1 VRLLTVLY
9 KTVVRGLGHLIKH
22 QRVQRLAAAF
32 LFFLVFT
39 FLLSMD
45 FFYGKVD
52 LEVGD
57 VANRNIIAPCSV
69 EYIDEI
75 KTSELR
81 RQAAEEV
88 DGVYTVNNEII
99 LDTKTKINTLIDDIV
114 QVQLDE
120 NLSVEEKVNL
130 LKEMTGG
137 ELPDE
142 VLKKIAASTPDD
154 LYLIRDKLLELITF
168 QMERGIEEQNLD
180 AVKGE
185 LIAGIN
191 DFNLDT
197 AFYQYAVWIIDE
209 FVVPNRF
216 YDLEQTKILR
226 EKAMELVEPVKVQI
240 KAQQKIIGEGEIV
253 TQQHIQALQALG
265 LLHPSR
271 PWITLLGTA
280 LLIVMMMGIVLFYIK
295 RQNRIIYDNTAYL
308 CMIGIIVTMVLA
320 VSKSILMIEILRWP
334 ELQERL
340 GYLSPIAAAGMLIAI
355 LLKTRLAV
363 LIVAVIS
370 LIIGLMINNQITF
383 SIAGFIGGVTGIYS
397 ISKLS
402 QRGDLARAGLYT
414 GIAVMLSIF
423 VIGMIEETQW
433 QVLIISGIILGLL
446 NGLLSSILTNGA
458 LPYLESFFGIIS
470 PVRLLEL
477 SNPNNKLLRRLLL
490 EAPGTYHHS
499 IMVGNLAEAAA
510 EAVRGDHLL
519 VRVGAMYHDIGKT
532 KRPYFFVENQLGIEN
547 PHDKIAPTLS
557 TLIIT
562 SHVKD
567 GIEMAREH
575 RLPQCIIDFIE
586 QHHGTTLIKYFYHK
600 ALESEEE
607 EKIAESAF
615 RYLGPK
621 PQTKET
627 AIVMLAD
634 TVEAAV
640 RALKNPTPGQIEG
653 LVREIIKEK
662 LMDGQLDE
670 CDLTLKDLDIIA
682 NAFLRVL
689 SGALHSRIEYPD
701 IKENGRGK
709 NGNASVG

>member
-1 VRLLTVLY
+1 MRLLTVLY
-9 KTVVRGLGHLIKH
+9 KIVVRGLGHLIKH

>member
-1 VRLLTVLY
+1 MRLLTVLY
-9 KTVVRGLGHLIKH
+9 KIVVRGLGHLIKH

-120 NLSVEEKVNL
+120 NLGVEEKVNL

-185 LIAGIN
+185 LIAKIN

>member
-1 VRLLTVLY
+1 
-9 KTVVRGLGHLIKH
+9 
-22 QRVQRLAAAF
+22 
-32 LFFLVFT
+32 
-39 FLLSMD
+39 
-45 FFYGKVD
+45 
-52 LEVGD
+52 
-57 VANRNIIAPCSV
+57 
-69 EYIDEI
+69 
-75 KTSELR
+75 
-81 RQAAEEV
+81 
-88 DGVYTVNNEII
+88 
-99 LDTKTKINTLIDDIV
+99 
-114 QVQLDE
+114 
-120 NLSVEEKVNL
+120 
-130 LKEMTGG
+130 
-137 ELPDE
+137 
-142 VLKKIAASTPDD
+142 
-154 LYLIRDKLLELITF
+154 
-168 QMERGIEEQNLD
+168 
-180 AVKGE
+180 
-185 LIAGIN
+185 
-191 DFNLDT
+191 
-197 AFYQYAVWIIDE
+197 
-209 FVVPNRF
+209 
-216 YDLEQTKILR
+216 
-226 EKAMELVEPVKVQI
+226 
-240 KAQQKIIGEGEIV
+240 
-253 TQQHIQALQALG
+253 
-265 LLHPSR
+265 
-271 PWITLLGTA
+271 
-280 LLIVMMMGIVLFYIK
+280 
-295 RQNRIIYDNTAYL
+295 
-308 CMIGIIVTMVLA
+308 
-320 VSKSILMIEILRWP
+320 
-334 ELQERL
+334 
-340 GYLSPIAAAGMLIAI
+340 MLIAI

-607 EKIAESAF
+607 GKIAESAF